1 MTTWNWAWKHAL
13 SFFVK
18 MAVRGINKAYYR
30 KVKEVNAMTINMLIK
45 LVVTFAKIVAVIMA
59 SSTVIAVLLPHYGS
73 NLEAILSI
81 IIVAIVDYE
90 VCLRICERAKF

>member
-1 MTTWNWAWKHAL
+1 MT
-13 SFFVK
+13 
-18 MAVRGINKAYYR
+18 M
-30 KVKEVNAMTINMLIK
+30 NMLIK

-59 SSTVIAVLLPHYGS
+59 SSIVIAVLLPHYGS

-81 IIVAIVDYE
+81 IIVAIVDME